1 MSSSV
6 KTRDSALNAIKRYM
20 TKSKDEAFLMDVDT
34 VSSYLQLLNEQWVR
48 FTAAQDDVE
57 TSCGSDNVEVQEN
70 ARIQG
75 ETWYAEALANF
86 KRVQKCRAE
95 PPTQPAATSASV
107 SAAIRLPKMDL
118 PTFSGDSTDWVAFYD
133 AFCSLVDT
141 NTALSD
147 GQKLHYLRSCLKG
160 DALSIISGFKICDA
174 NYTEAWDLLK
184 SRYKVMRVIVEAHL
198 RAIADVRKASGDTAD
213 AIKGVLDAIQQHIR
227 ELKALGRPVDFW
239 DDWLVH
245 NTVNKLAFETR
256 KQWELSLISDEPPTF
271 EQLTMFLEIR
281 CRSLAMI
288 TAPAPQATTI
298 KPTTYKYA
306 AKSTK
311 VFHAIP
317 EQNPA
322 RCTYCNAAHKIYSC
336 DKFRSLDFTAKS
348 KFIKESKACLNC
360 LSPGHYKERC
370 NSSAACRICHQRH
383 HTLLHSNTHSPA
395 ATSAHVVDAIA
406 AASNP
411 ASVSNHA
418 TGSSATALAVNSAA
432 SHVSSCLSAGSIPLP
447 ATQKSV
453 ILSTALVKIRDCA
466 GHWQTARLL
475 FDTGSHASFVTEACV
490 QRLGLTRSSS
500 SVFVT
505 GICSSQGGRCRGETL
520 LTLSSNC
527 SDKCYDITALI
538 LPKIT
543 NDLPTQTLSVSSW
556 PHIQGLFLADPNF
569 AKPGRIDVLVG
580 MDVMDQLICVELRKG
595 PSGTPMAQKT
605 VFGWTLFG
613 NVDSLGSPTPSLQSL
628 HCDVQLDRAL
638 ARLWELEDSPQKQ
651 HLTHEENFCENH
663 FNSTHQR
670 MPDGRFVVELPLKPN
685 TVLGESRN
693 FAIRNLLCIER
704 RLASNSD
711 LRLRYDEFMRELI
724 DMGHMEEVFE
734 TTSEVYYMPHH
745 PVIKES
751 SVTTKLRV
759 VFNASAKTTT
769 GNSLNDALFVGP
781 QLQQD
786 LYSILL
792 RFRTHRYAVT
802 ADVAKMYRQ
811 VCVSSK
817 HVDLQRIVWRPDPSS
832 PIRDYRMLRVTYGV
846 AAASHLAVKA
856 LQQTAKCTTN
866 GCKKAVDAILNDF
879 YMDDLLTGASCKS
892 QLRLLQQNVSEI
904 LQEGGFELRKWASN
918 CAELKEIISK
928 SSQTISHYIVDGKD
942 VHALGLIWNIEGD
955 YFTFA
960 VDLKEPPAI
969 LTKRAFLSDASILF
983 DPLGLLAPV
992 TICSKMWFQD
1002 IWRAEVG
1009 WDDLIPD
1016 TIANLWVDHRVQL
1029 QKLVDLK

>member
-1 MSSSV
+1 
-6 KTRDSALNAIKRYM
+6 
-20 TKSKDEAFLMDVDT
+20 
-34 VSSYLQLLNEQWVR
+34 
-48 FTAAQDDVE
+48 
-57 TSCGSDNVEVQEN
+57 
-70 ARIQG
+70 
-75 ETWYAEALANF
+75 
-86 KRVQKCRAE
+86 
-95 PPTQPAATSASV
+95 
-107 SAAIRLPKMDL
+107 
-118 PTFSGDSTDWVAFYD
+118 
-133 AFCSLVDT
+133 
-141 NTALSD
+141 
-147 GQKLHYLRSCLKG
+147 
-160 DALSIISGFKICDA
+160 
-174 NYTEAWDLLK
+174 
-184 SRYKVMRVIVEAHL
+184 MRVIVEAHL

-271 EQLTMFLEIR
+271 EQLTTFLEIR

-288 TAPAPQATTI
+288 TAPVPQATTI
-298 KPTTYKYA
+298 KPTTHKYA

-322 RCTYCNAAHKIYSC
+322 RCMYCNAAHKIYSC
-336 DKFRSLDFTAKS
+336 DKFR
-348 KFIKESKACLNC
+348 
-360 LSPGHYKERC
+360 
-370 NSSAACRICHQRH
+370 
-383 HTLLHSNTHSPA
+383 
-395 ATSAHVVDAIA
+395 
-406 AASNP
+406 
-411 ASVSNHA
+411 
-418 TGSSATALAVNSAA
+418 
-432 SHVSSCLSAGSIPLP
+432 
-447 ATQKSV
+447 
-453 ILSTALVKIRDCA
+453 
-466 GHWQTARLL
+466 
-475 FDTGSHASFVTEACV
+475 
-490 QRLGLTRSSS
+490 
-500 SVFVT
+500 
-505 GICSSQGGRCRGETL
+505 ICSSQGGRCRGETL

-556 PHIQGLFLADPNF
+556 PHIQGSFLADPNF

-759 VFNASAKTTT
+759 ALNASAKTTT

-832 PIRDYRMLRVTYGV
+832 PIRDYRMFRVTYGV

>member
-1 MSSSV
+1 MRRNQPKYFTQFQS
-6 KTRDSALNAIKRYM
+6 KTPR
-20 TKSKDEAFLMDVDT
+20 
-34 VSSYLQLLNEQWVR
+34 
-48 FTAAQDDVE
+48 AA
-57 TSCGSDNVEVQEN
+57 
-70 ARIQG
+70 
-75 ETWYAEALANF
+75 Y
-86 KRVQKCRAE
+86 
-95 PPTQPAATSASV
+95 
-107 SAAIRLPKMDL
+107 
-118 PTFSGDSTDWVAFYD
+118 
-133 AFCSLVDT
+133 
-141 NTALSD
+141 
-147 GQKLHYLRSCLKG
+147 
-160 DALSIISGFKICDA
+160 
-174 NYTEAWDLLK
+174 
-184 SRYKVMRVIVEAHL
+184 
-198 RAIADVRKASGDTAD
+198 
-213 AIKGVLDAIQQHIR
+213 
-227 ELKALGRPVDFW
+227 
-239 DDWLVH
+239 
-245 NTVNKLAFETR
+245 
-256 KQWELSLISDEPPTF
+256 
-271 EQLTMFLEIR
+271 
-281 CRSLAMI
+281 
-288 TAPAPQATTI
+288 
-298 KPTTYKYA
+298 
-306 AKSTK
+306 
-311 VFHAIP
+311 
-317 EQNPA
+317 
-322 RCTYCNAAHKIYSC
+322 
-336 DKFRSLDFTAKS
+336 FTAKS
-348 KFIKESKACLNC
+348 KFIKEFKACLNC

-370 NSSAACRICHQRH
+370 NSSSACRICHQRH
-383 HTLLHSNTHSPA
+383 DTLLHSNTRSPA

-475 FDTGSHASFVTEACV
+475 FDTGSHASYRNLFIAKRPPC
-490 QRLGLTRSSS
+490 
-500 SVFVT
+500 
-505 GICSSQGGRCRGETL
+505 ETL

-556 PHIQGLFLADPNF
+556 PHIQGLFLADPHF

-580 MDVMDQLICVELRKG
+580 MDLMDQLICAELRK
-595 PSGTPMAQKT
+595 
-605 VFGWTLFG
+605 
-613 NVDSLGSPTPSLQSL
+613 
-628 HCDVQLDRAL
+628 DRAL

-734 TTSEVYYMPHH
+734 TTSEVDYMPHH

-856 LQQTAKCTTN
+856 LQQSAKCTTN

-904 LQEGGFELRKWASN
+904 LQEGGLELRKWASN

-960 VDLKEPPAI
+960 VDLKEPPAV
-969 LTKRAFLSDASILF
+969 LTKRALLSDASILF

-1029 QKLVDLK
+1029 QKLVNLK